1 MKVLFI
7 GGTGIISEAVSKL
20 AIQKGM
26 DLYLLNRGNRP
37 LYLPQGAKV
46 INSDIRDKGTIK
58 EVLKSHSF
66 DVVVDWIAFTPE
78 HIRTDLELFMGNVGQ
93 YIFISSASAY
103 QKPPTDYIITEST
116 PLANP
121 FWQYSRDKIDCED
134 ILMAQYR
141 NNRFPVT
148 IVRPSLTYGL
158 QMIPAALNS
167 WQKPWSIVDR
177 MQKGKKIIVH
187 GDGTSLW
194 TITHNTDFAKGF
206 TGLMGNS
213 MAVGH
218 AFHITSD
225 EVLTWNMIYELIGKA
240 AGVKPD
246 IIHIASDFISAV
258 HPESYGSLLGD
269 KAESAVF
276 DNSKIKR
283 FVPDFKATVSF
294 ETGIKRSVEWFLEH
308 SELCTLDA
316 EWDASMD
323 MIINKY
329 NTALGIN
336 K

>member
-1 MKVLFI
+1 MKALFI
-7 GGTGIISEAVSKL
+7 GGTGIISEAVSRL
-20 AIQKGM
+20 AIEKGA

-37 LYLPQGAKV
+37 LYIPKGAKV
-46 INSDIRDKGTIK
+46 INGDIRDYKSIK
-58 EVLKSHSF
+58 EVLKPYSF
-66 DVVVDWIAFTPE
+66 DVIVDWIAFTPE
-78 HIRTDLELFMGNVGQ
+78 HVRTDLELFAGNAGQ

-121 FWQYSRDKIDCED
+121 FWQYSRDKIACED
-134 ILMAQYR
+134 ILMAEYR
-141 NNRFPVT
+141 SNGFPVT

-177 MQKGKKIIVH
+177 MRRGKKIIVH

-213 MAVGH
+213 LAIGH

-246 IIHIASDFISAV
+246 IIHIASDFISKV
-258 HPESYGSLLGD
+258 HPESLGSLLGD
-269 KAESAVF
+269 KALSAVF

-283 FVPDFKATVSF
+283 YVPDFKATVSF
-294 ETGIKRSVEWFLEH
+294 EAGIRRSVEWFSEH
-308 SELCTLDA
+308 PELCGVDTLWDA
-316 EWDASMD
+316 EMD
-323 MIINKY
+323 MIIDKY
-329 NTALGIN
+329 NTGV
-336 K
+336 

>member
-20 AIQKGM
+20 AIEKGF
-26 DLYLLNRGNRP
+26 DLYLLNRGKRT
-37 LYLPQGAKV
+37 LYLPEGAKV
-46 INSDIRDKGTIK
+46 INGDIRDERAIK
-58 EVLKSHSF
+58 EVLKPYSF

-78 HIRTDLELFMGNVGQ
+78 HLRTDLELFMGNVGQ

-121 FWQYSRDKIDCED
+121 FWQYSRDKIACED
-134 ILMAQYR
+134 MLISKYR
-141 NNRFPVT
+141 DNGFPVT

-177 MQKGKKIIVH
+177 MKKGKKIIVH

-213 MAVGH
+213 MAIGH

-225 EVLTWNMIYELIGKA
+225 EVMTWNMIYELIGKA

-246 IIHIASDFISAV
+246 TIHISSDFISMV
-258 HPESYGSLLGD
+258 HPESLGSLLGD
-269 KAESAVF
+269 KALSTVF
-276 DNSKIKR
+276 DNSKIKK
-283 FVPDFKATVSF
+283 FVPDFNATVSF
-294 ETGIKRSVEWFLEH
+294 ESGIKRSVEWFLEH
-308 SELCTLDA
+308 PELCVADTQ
-316 EWDASMD
+316 WDASMD
-323 MIINKY
+323 MIIDKY
-329 NTALGIN
+329 SAVLGIN

>member
-7 GGTGIISEAVSKL
+7 GGTGIISEGVSKL
-20 AIQKGM
+20 AIEKGF
-26 DLYLLNRGNRP
+26 DLYLLNRGNRS
-37 LYLPQGAKV
+37 LYIPEEAKV
-46 INSDIRDKGTIK
+46 INGDIRDYNTIK
-58 EVLKSHSF
+58 AVLKPYSF
-66 DVVVDWIAFTPE
+66 DVVVDWIAFSPYD
-78 HIRTDLELFMGNVGQ
+78 IRTDIKLFAGNVGQ

-103 QKPPTDYIITEST
+103 QKPSADYLITEST

-121 FWQYSRDKIDCED
+121 FWQYSRDKIACED
-134 ILMAQYR
+134 MLMSEYR

-177 MQKGKKIIVH
+177 MRRGKKIIVH

-194 TITHNTDFAKGF
+194 TITHSTDFAKGF
-206 TGLMGNS
+206 TGLIGNS
-213 MAVGH
+213 SAIGH

-246 IIHIASDFISAV
+246 IIHIASDFISKV
-258 HPESYGSLLGD
+258 HPESMGSLLGD
-269 KAESAVF
+269 KAESVVF

-294 ETGIKRSVEWFLEH
+294 EVGVKRSVEWFLQH
-308 SELCTLDA
+308 PELCTIDSDWDA
-316 EWDASMD
+316 EMD
-323 MIINKY
+323 MIIQKY
-329 NTALGIN
+329 CAGDFMYD
-336 K
+336 